1 MRFIYLEFPS
11 KCGATHRLPIPL
23 AKALGKT
30 FRVDPLVLGPP
41 NMRRPA
47 ETRLRTTITSASDL
61 VNFDDYGRNPAEF
74 GRVPVLLVLAIHRR
88 NEKQHSGKQHSGK
101 RHSGKRHS
109 GKRHSVEQHSGK
121 RKKPPG
127 FRGLFLVLA
136 QTIKPVIRLV

>member
-1 MRFIYLEFPS
+1 
-11 KCGATHRLPIPL
+11 
-23 AKALGKT
+23 
-30 FRVDPLVLGPP
+30 
-41 NMRRPA
+41 MRRPA

-88 NEKQHSGKQHSGK
+88 NEKQQSVEQQGEKQHTGK
-101 RHSGKRHS
+101 
-109 GKRHSVEQHSGK
+109 QHSGK

-127 FRGLFLVLA
+127 YRGLFLVLA

>member
-61 VNFDDYGRNPAEF
+61 VNFDDYGKNPAEF
-74 GRVPVLLVLAIHRR
+74 GRVPGLLVLAIHRR
-88 NEKQHSGKQHSGK
+88 NEKQHSGKQQ
-101 RHSGKRHS
+101 
-109 GKRHSVEQHSGK
+109 SVEQQGEKQHAGK

>member
-30 FRVDPLVLGPP
+30 SRVDPLVLGPP

-47 ETRLRTTITSASDL
+47 ETRLRTTITSASNL

-74 GRVPVLLVLAIHRR
+74 GQVPVLLVLAIHRR
-88 NEKQHSGKQHSGK
+88 NEKQHS
-101 RHSGKRHS
+101 
-109 GKRHSVEQHSGK
+109 VEQQSEKNTLVNEKSPRGSG
-121 RKKPPG
+121 G
-127 FRGLFLVLA
+127 FS
-136 QTIKPVIRLV
+136 

>member
-74 GRVPVLLVLAIHRR
+74 GQVPVLLVLAIHLR
-88 NEKQHSGKQHSGK
+88 NEKQHSGKQ
-101 RHSGKRHS
+101 
-109 GKRHSVEQHSGK
+109 HSVEQHSGK

>member
-1 MRFIYLEFPS
+1 
-11 KCGATHRLPIPL
+11 
-23 AKALGKT
+23 
-30 FRVDPLVLGPP
+30 
-41 NMRRPA
+41 MRRPA

-74 GRVPVLLVLAIHRR
+74 GQVPVLLVLAIHRR

-101 RHSGKRHS
+101 Q
-109 GKRHSVEQHSGK
+109 HSVEQHSGK

-136 QTIKPVIRLV
+136 QTIKPVIKLV

>member
-88 NEKQHSGKQHSGK
+88 NEKQQSVEQQGEKQHTGK
-101 RHSGKRHS
+101 
-109 GKRHSVEQHSGK
+109 QHSGK

-127 FRGLFLVLA
+127 YRGLFLVLA